1 MLKYVDEY
9 RDVDL
14 CLDIAERIRGISS
27 RPFNIME
34 VCGGHT
40 MSIRKNGIQKMIGEN
55 INLISGPG
63 CPVCVTSIEDIDKAV
78 ALSEIDNVVICT
90 FGDMMRVPG
99 TNRSFIEA
107 KSEGSDIRLV
117 YSAQDVLK
125 YAKEDT
131 DRRFVFVGIGFETTT
146 PTIAAAI
153 KQAKSEG
160 VNNFSVLVFN
170 KTMPEALEAVL
181 GSDDSKID
189 ALICPG
195 HVSTITGTDMYEPI
209 VEKHEISCCVSGFE
223 PADILRAVYILTDS
237 FERKDPV
244 LVNAYER
251 VVLKEGNIKA
261 KDIIKEVFEPADSE
275 WRGLGIIPG
284 SGYRIKEE
292 YSAYDAERIFD
303 ISVPLS
309 KKYSGCICGDVLRG
323 AKTPGN
329 CALFGKI
336 CTPED
341 PKGACMVSSEGTCAA
356 WYKYGE

>member
-131 DRRFVFVGIGFETTT
+131 DRRFVFPPVAGGAYEDD
-146 PTIAAAI
+146 PDDR
-153 KQAKSEG
+153 G
-160 VNNFSVLVFN
+160 RN
-170 KTMPEALEAVL
+170 KTGKERR
-181 GSDDSKID
+181 SK
-189 ALICPG
+189 
-195 HVSTITGTDMYEPI
+195 
-209 VEKHEISCCVSGFE
+209 
-223 PADILRAVYILTDS
+223 
-237 FERKDPV
+237 
-244 LVNAYER
+244 
-251 VVLKEGNIKA
+251 
-261 KDIIKEVFEPADSE
+261 
-275 WRGLGIIPG
+275 
-284 SGYRIKEE
+284 
-292 YSAYDAERIFD
+292 
-303 ISVPLS
+303 
-309 KKYSGCICGDVLRG
+309 
-323 AKTPGN
+323 
-329 CALFGKI
+329 
-336 CTPED
+336 
-341 PKGACMVSSEGTCAA
+341 
-356 WYKYGE
+356 